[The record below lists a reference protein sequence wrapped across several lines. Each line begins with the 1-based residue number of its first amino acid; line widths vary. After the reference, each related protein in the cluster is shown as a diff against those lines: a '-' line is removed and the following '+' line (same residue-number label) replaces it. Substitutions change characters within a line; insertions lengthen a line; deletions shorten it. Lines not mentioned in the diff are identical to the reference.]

1 MSIDFEDQLRTD
13 MGRVQVHPRPGLA
26 REAHRRYARS
36 RRRTALAV
44 AATGTAAAVAGVTAG
59 FALAAGPPGVG
70 VGAGGVETTAYVV
83 NRVSTALSATDAI
96 GYSVSRYTGPGVS
109 GGLNNPQLLWEY
121 EGQFR
126 ALTETPA
133 GRPYTDVSALT
144 SGDKWLLTTVNYSDR
159 DWWRAIVPDGQ
170 QYLPG
175 VTGDRLCGGTAPSLF
190 GAAGTTAADWKKSI
204 LIGLQ
209 CRAFTAAGRQRVGGV
224 DAIRLAGQKTL
235 AGTTIWVDPHS
246 YLPVRMTVPE
256 QVVTGARG
264 TMSSM
269 TMHVDFRWL
278 PPTSANLAQLTTTP
292 IPSGFRHMA
301 GNGFAVTA
309 VPTPKTPVSG

>member
-1 MSIDFEDQLRTD
+1 MSIDFEDQLRAD

-59 FALAAGPPGVG
+59 FALAAGPPGAG

-83 NRVSTALSATDAI
+83 NRVSAALSATDAI
-96 GYSVSRYTGPGVS
+96 GYSVSRYTGAGVS
-109 GGLNNPQLLWEY
+109 GGLNNPQVLWEY
-121 EGQFR
+121 DGQFR

-133 GRPYTDVSALT
+133 GRPYTDLSALT
-144 SGDKWLLTTVNYSDR
+144 SGDKWVLTTVNYSDR
-159 DWWRAIVPDGQ
+159 GWWRAIVPDGQ
-170 QYLPG
+170 RYLPG
-175 VTGDRLCGGTAPSLF
+175 VTGDRLCGGTALSLF

-209 CRAFTAAGRQRVGGV
+209 CRAFT
-224 DAIRLAGQKTL
+224 LAGQKTL

-246 YLPVRMTVPE
+246 YLPVRMTVPV

-269 TMHVDFRWL
+269 TMHIDFRWL
-278 PPTSANLAQLTTTP
+278 PPTSANLSQLTTP

-309 VPTPKTPVSG
+309 GPPPKTPVSG